1 MDWQDVSEN
10 GNGDAMVRILGN
22 DDPREV
28 GKSGWIHGV
37 AGRALA
43 ETPTPPQDAEM
54 SEAVRRWCRTAP
66 HTAVPPTG
74 PLVALPAF
82 ALAIWLCVCMY

>member
-54 SEAVRRWCRTAP
+54 SEAVRRLALTVSHRASHCGA
-66 HTAVPPTG
+66 ADGSAGGTG
-74 PLVALPAF
+74 SFRA
-82 ALAIWLCVCMY
+82 CY